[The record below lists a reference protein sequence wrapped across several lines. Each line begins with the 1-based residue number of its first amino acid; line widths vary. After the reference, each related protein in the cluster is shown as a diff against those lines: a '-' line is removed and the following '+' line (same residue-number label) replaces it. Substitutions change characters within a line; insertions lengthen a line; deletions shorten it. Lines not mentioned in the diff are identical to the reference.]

1 MSDLVNR
8 LRDQEKSFSED
19 WLVMLEASDRIE
31 ALEAAL
37 QRIAAYDDKLAN
49 DRLLETGSY
58 GSFDEP
64 GSVQVA
70 RRALEGK

>member
-1 MSDLVNR
+1 MDNLVQR

-19 WLVMLEASDRIE
+19 WLVMLEAADRIE

-37 QRIAAYDDKLAN
+37 QEIACQQYSSTSK
-49 DRLLETGSY
+49 S
-58 GSFDEP
+58 P
-64 GSVQVA
+64 CCIA